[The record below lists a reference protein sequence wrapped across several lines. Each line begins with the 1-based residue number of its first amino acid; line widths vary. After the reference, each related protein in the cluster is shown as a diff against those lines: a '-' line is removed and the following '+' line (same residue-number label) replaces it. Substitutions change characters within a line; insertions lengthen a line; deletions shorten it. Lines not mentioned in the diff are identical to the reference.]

1 MLWILEHYCSEF
13 PFLDGF
19 LFVKEGCPNKV
30 ERVWQGRGQRPGLRS
45 LCTLGKPL
53 CFTKPQFP
61 ICQMGRKIPTSL
73 DRGEGLVTADLR
85 YAPGYVTLVAAS
97 SWGVVPLIMVFQMS
111 PEQGAHLLKGQNSPG
126 SKKRILKKKIFLN
139 QAIAYLL

>member
-19 LFVKEGCPNKV
+19 LLVKDGCPNKV
-30 ERVWQGRGQRPGLRS
+30 ERVWQGRGQRPGPRS
-45 LCTLGKPL
+45 LFTLGKPL

-73 DRGEGLVTADLR
+73 DRGEGLVTADLP
-85 YAPGYVTLVAAS
+85 YAPGYVTGCCLLLRGSAS
-97 SWGVVPLIMVFQMS
+97 DYGISDVT
-111 PEQGAHLLKGQNSPG
+111 
-126 SKKRILKKKIFLN
+126 
-139 QAIAYLL
+139 

>member
-19 LFVKEGCPNKV
+19 LLVKEGCPNKV
-30 ERVWQGRGQRPGLRS
+30 ERVWQGRGQRPGPRS
-45 LCTLGKPL
+45 LFTLGKPL

-73 DRGEGLVTADLR
+73 DRGEGLVTADLP
-85 YAPGYVTLVAAS
+85 YAPGYVTGCCLLLRGSAS
-97 SWGVVPLIMVFQMS
+97 DYGISDVTPL
-111 PEQGAHLLKGQNSPG
+111 
-126 SKKRILKKKIFLN
+126 SKLS
-139 QAIAYLL
+139 